1 MFFGILTQPPTP
13 PLTLVQL
20 RINEWIYRS
29 LQIYFYMP
37 SLNSTEGGKYPT
49 MIPAGHF
56 EHPSISYIDLDLPPA
71 NADNDNDVEE
81 SAPNDTGG

>member
-1 MFFGILTQPPTP
+1 MANS
-13 PLTLVQL
+13 
-20 RINEWIYRS
+20 INNHTF
-29 LQIYFYMP
+29 QIYFYMP

>member
-1 MFFGILTQPPTP
+1 
-13 PLTLVQL
+13 
-20 RINEWIYRS
+20 
-29 LQIYFYMP
+29 MP

-71 NADNDNDVEE
+71 ADNDNDVEE
-81 SAPNDTGG
+81 SAANDTG